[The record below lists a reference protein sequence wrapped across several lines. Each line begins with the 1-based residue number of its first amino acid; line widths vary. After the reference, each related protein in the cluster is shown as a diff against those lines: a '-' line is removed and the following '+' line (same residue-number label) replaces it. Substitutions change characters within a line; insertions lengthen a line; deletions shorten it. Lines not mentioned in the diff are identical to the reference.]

1 MLVPENSEVMPRV
14 VCGRDRSPASRQRGL
29 ASGMLVVGDTGVRT
43 FTPFIH
49 ISSGPSPG
57 SPFSQALPGVITS

>member
-29 ASGMLVVGDTGVRT
+29 ASGVLVVGDAGVRT

-49 ISSGPSPG
+49 ISSGPFPG
-57 SPFSQALPGVITS
+57 SPFPKLCPG